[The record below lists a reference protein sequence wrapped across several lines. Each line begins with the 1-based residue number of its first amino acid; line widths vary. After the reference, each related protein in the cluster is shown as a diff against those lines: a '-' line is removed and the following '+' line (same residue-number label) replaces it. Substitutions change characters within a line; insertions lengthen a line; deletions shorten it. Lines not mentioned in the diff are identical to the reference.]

1 MGWAGLLVG
10 CAMAAAYGGVTGRV
24 VAGRLARGDHRR
36 YDDERGRP
44 APSYRLVPA
53 AVALVCALIAAGLL
67 SGWVRPDAA
76 AGIAGLPSSGSPEA
90 AGSPG
95 VSGPPDRPFG
105 AAAVSALAY
114 VLPVPLLAALAAI
127 DRDVHRLPDRLTLPV
142 TALVAALLA
151 WASATGGTWDA
162 YRRGLLGGLLLVA
175 GFGVLHLLSRGRFG
189 LGDVKLAASLGMLLA
204 WLSWGRLLGGSYAM
218 FLVGGLTAL
227 VLLARRRT
235 RRDSAIAFGPAMVA
249 GALLGVCL
257 PG

>member
-1 MGWAGLLVG
+1 MGGMGWAGLLVG

-36 YDDERGRP
+36 YEDERERP
-44 APSYRLVPA
+44 APSYRLVPV
-53 AVALVCALIAAGLL
+53 AVALVCALIAAGFLC
-67 SGWVRPDAA
+67 GWVRPDTA
-76 AGIAGLPSSGSPEA
+76 AGVAGLPLVSGLPVA
-90 AGSPG
+90 
-95 VSGPPDRPFG
+95 GPPDRPLG

-114 VLPVPLLAALAAI
+114 VLPVPLFAALAAI

-142 TALVAALLA
+142 SALVAALLA
-151 WASATGGTWDA
+151 AASATGGTWDA

-204 WLSWGRLLGGSYAM
+204 WLSWGRLLGGAYAM